1 MMKPPGPNMAGTPGG
16 MFGKPELLAAI
27 VVPVGLLDVV
37 LVADAAVV
45 LDCCCCCLDEGFDP
59 AEEALGKSTRRDD
72 TELAVSVKPLV
83 EFILLLYDW

>member
-1 MMKPPGPNMAGTPGG
+1 MAGTPGG

-45 LDCCCCCLDEGFDP
+45 LDCCCCLDEGFDP
-59 AEEALGKSTRRDD
+59 AEEALGKSTLRDD

-83 EFILLLYDW
+83 VILLLYDW

>member
-1 MMKPPGPNMAGTPGG
+1 MAGTPGG

-27 VVPVGLLDVV
+27 VVPVGLFDVV

-45 LDCCCCCLDEGFDP
+45 LDCCCLEEGFDP
-59 AEEALGKSTRRDD
+59 AEVTLGKSTRRDD

>member
-1 MMKPPGPNMAGTPGG
+1 MAGTPGG

-27 VVPVGLLDVV
+27 VVPVGLFAVV

-45 LDCCCCCLDEGFDP
+45 LDCCCLDEGFDP
-59 AEEALGKSTRRDD
+59 AEEALGKSTLRDD

-83 EFILLLYDW
+83 VILLLYDW

>member
-1 MMKPPGPNMAGTPGG
+1 

-37 LVADAAVV
+37 LVADTAVV
-45 LDCCCCCLDEGFDP
+45 LDCCCCLDEGFDGLIDP